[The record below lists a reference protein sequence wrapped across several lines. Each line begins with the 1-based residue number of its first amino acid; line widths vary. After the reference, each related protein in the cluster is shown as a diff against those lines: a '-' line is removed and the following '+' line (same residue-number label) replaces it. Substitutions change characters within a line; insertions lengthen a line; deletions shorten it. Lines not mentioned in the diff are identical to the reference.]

1 MGARNR
7 AGKKIFFLGPL
18 FHALIGPGECLD
30 GADPLKIHT
39 LPEGEILSGG
49 VNGTGPD
56 KVRRLRGC

>member
-39 LPEGEILSGG
+39 LPA
-49 VNGTGPD
+49 D
-56 KVRRLRGC
+56 FYLRTYSKY